1 MALDP
6 PHFSDAFDGQAE
18 VQPVL
23 VLFEVILSPLYKH
36 AQHHVAQRALHAH
49 IMYKILD

>member
-6 PHFSDAFDGQAE
+6 PHFSDEFDGQAE

-23 VLFEVILSPLYKH
+23 VLFDVILSPLQQHNH
-36 AQHHVAQRALHAH
+36 AQQHGR
-49 IMYKILD
+49 